1 MKTATFLLLLL
12 TALVATPEQAIADDS
27 PKFLQMDADVLEDKI
42 RGGMLAQIIGNLN
55 GLPHE
60 FKYID
65 EPGNVVDYT
74 PNLPDGAYT
83 DDDTDVEWVYL
94 REIARSR
101 QSLLPPDRIAELWKT
116 HINRKIYA
124 SNHYARQLMDLG
136 LAPPW
141 TGNVALNPW
150 SEFNISGQF
159 LCESFGLMAPAMP
172 QTAARTGLNYTRVAI
187 DGEPAQS
194 TQLFTTM
201 IAMAFVES
209 DVDRL
214 LDAGLASVDPA
225 SKMAEVVRETR
236 TICREHSDDWR
247 AARQEIKR
255 RWQKYGGEM
264 RDRNGYELNG
274 ACTVAALIYGR
285 KDLVETL
292 RLAFNLGWDC
302 DNNAATAATIVGVIH
317 GRKWM
322 NEQGWDIADV
332 YRNTTRD
339 EMPMDETISGLEDTL
354 IDCARVVIVESG
366 GGVPFPNGQGVYQ
379 IRSESPGV
387 VYPLHTPNRQLE
399 LAREAFEPQLE
410 KLLDGSD
417 VDRARAAYVALCL
430 GEAESLA
437 QRYPDRWSAALA
449 DLQGR
454 PEVVRNIFRAPE
466 PSGTP
471 LRERATRAGLKPPN
485 DDSAD

>member
-1 MKTATFLLLLL
+1 LLWGL
-12 TALVATPEQAIADDS
+12 AGAPVRIVAA
-27 PKFLQMDADVLEDKI
+27 DADGLIQIDAEVLEDKI

-74 PNLPDGAYT
+74 PSLPQGAFT
-83 DDDTDVEWVYL
+83 DDDTDIEWVYL
-94 REIARSR
+94 REIASR
-101 QSLLPPDRIAELWKT
+101 RKPLIPPDRITALWKT

-124 SNHYARQLMDLG
+124 SNHYARQLMNLG
-136 LAPPW
+136 LTPPW

-172 QTAARTGLNYTRVAI
+172 RTAARIGLNYTRVAI

-194 TQLFTTM
+194 TQLFTAM

-214 LDAGLASVDPA
+214 LDGGLASIDPA
-225 SKMAEVVRETR
+225 SRMAEVVRETR
-236 TICREHSDDWR
+236 AICRRHPEDWR
-247 AARQEIKR
+247 AAREEIKR
-255 RWQKYGGEM
+255 RWQKHDGEM

-274 ACTVAALIYGR
+274 ACTVAALVYGR

-302 DNNAATAATIVGVIH
+302 DNNAATAATVVGVIR

-322 NEQGWDIADV
+322 NEQGWEIDDV

-339 EMPMDETISGLEDTL
+339 AMPMNETISGLENTV
-354 IDCARVVIVESG
+354 IECARVVIVDRAG
-366 GGVPFPNGQGVYQ
+366 GIPFPSGQGIYK
-379 IRSESPGV
+379 IRAESPGIE
-387 VYPLHTPNRQLE
+387 YPLATSERQIA
-399 LAREAFEPQLE
+399 LAREAFEPQL
-410 KLLDGSD
+410 KTLLSGSD
-417 VDRARAAYVALCL
+417 FDRAQAAYIALCL
-430 GEAESLA
+430 GEAESL
-437 QRYPDRWSAALA
+437 RKRHPKEWDKALA
-449 DLQGR
+449 HLQDR

-471 LRERATRAGLKPPN
+471 LRERATRAGLTPPSAPS
-485 DDSAD
+485 DD